1 MPSTHTALYYHLVF
15 STKDR
20 EPWFDSSFL
29 PELHAYLGGIIR
41 KMDGVALA
49 VGGVADHV
57 HLAVGLKASHTL
69 ADVMRGLKA
78 DSSKW
83 IKSSLGRTAFA
94 WQEGYGAFT
103 VGAPGL
109 EKVRE
114 YVLNQEE
121 RHQSESFQVEY
132 VKMLRQGLVEF
143 DDRYLW

>member
-20 EPWFDSSFL
+20 EQWFEADFPS
-29 PELHAYLGGIIR
+29 ELHAYLGGIIR
-41 KMDGVALA
+41 KMDGIALA
-49 VGGVADHV
+49 VGGIEDHV

-83 IKSSLGRTAFA
+83 IKRTLGRTAFA

-109 EKVRE
+109 EKLRA
-114 YVLNQEE
+114 YDF
-121 RHQSESFQVEY
+121 ES
-132 VKMLRQGLVEF
+132 RATSP
-143 DDRYLW
+143 DRGFSNGIPENAQARTH

>member
-20 EPWFDSSFL
+20 EPWFDAQFL
-29 PELHAYLGGIIR
+29 PELHSYLGGIIR
-41 KMDGVALA
+41 NMEGTALA
-49 VGGVADHV
+49 VGGISDHV
-57 HLAVGLKASHTL
+57 HLAVGLKANHTL
-69 ADVMRGLKA
+69 SDVMRGLKA

-83 IKSSLGRTAFA
+83 IKSTLRRTAFA

-109 EKVRE
+109 EKLRE
-114 YVLNQEE
+114 YVLNQEKHHE
-121 RHQSESFQVEY
+121 TRTFQTEY
-132 VKMLRQGLVEF
+132 LEMLRKGLVEF

>member
-20 EPWFDSSFL
+20 EPWFEADFL
-29 PELHAYLGGIIR
+29 PDLHAYLGGMIR

-69 ADVMRGLKA
+69 SDVMRGLKA

-83 IKSSLGRTAFA
+83 IKPTLGRSAFA

-109 EKVRE
+109 EKLRE

-121 RHQSESFQVEY
+121 RHRVESFQTEY